1 MISGGEICPKCFLQ
15 LEKNSSGEYCCPR
28 CGTAAG
34 ISANEKKTE
43 SLLTPGT
50 VFDKYR
56 IVRIVGY
63 GGMAEVY
70 EAQHLLLHQTFALKV
85 IKNFGSEKQS
95 HANKRFLREAK
106 CFHLLEHPNI
116 VRVYDIGCDANTGFL
131 YIAMEFLEGGNLL
144 LEDGKTLPEKELLN
158 IARDIALALTELEKQ
173 QMVHRDIKPSNIM
186 RTADGSYKLMDLGI
200 AKTAWEEPAE
210 GYTITLDDVV
220 IGTPAYASPEQCR
233 SPHNVDI
240 RADIYSLGVTLYQL
254 ASGVKPYNGI
264 TPVETILNVL
274 NTVPRPLAVMSKE
287 LSVPFMELIEAMMAK
302 NPDDRPPD
310 AGTLSAM
317 IENVRQGK
325 RCVIRR
331 KRFWKNGLFTGAA
344 FFLLLIIIA
353 VVVVSVRDHRER
365 KRVLTELNHISQI
378 AANEKNSAPAVLPEK
393 IKTPEKEFLI
403 APFIDTSQPRGL
415 AVRLNESRKI
425 LAYLKSPEA
434 KGIAF
439 SEERKKFFS
448 ERVRTLENLIRR
460 KNKRKERACRISC
473 SPELHKEIRDCL
485 KNCKEPFRFNKLK
498 AHISNGIMRALQA
511 GEIDPDSLFT
521 DGRNEKRSLT
531 GIALSGFLPW
541 SEEMLKL
548 LIFSGAD
555 IDNNLGTPVA
565 FPPGPRET
573 KIWERLTGICVFNG
587 VDNIDTGI
595 HGPLLL
601 SVVNPRHTY
610 LVCRPE
616 KNSIDWNLANFLVD
630 TGTLLDAED
639 PQGRTALHYAALHN
653 RGELITRML
662 LAGALSGRHRD
673 QDGNTPYH
681 YAIRNHA
688 ASAVAALERFG
699 LSVPVSRED
708 RAQGALLKGIMSNIP
723 LQVEQALDGGASLDY
738 VYCNG
743 LNALQCAVLVKN
755 LQLVKFLMSKGASP
769 RSNAGRISILGIAV
783 CTGAPEILEYLIQK
797 IKLKNMTWQ
806 YGQKK
811 LYLPDAILSHYRKDP
826 EKAKPFFSAL
836 LRNKWDINMLS
847 PTKKT
852 ALQQALSY
860 GDVHPDVVRF
870 LLDSGAEKKGILTH
884 RNPEI
889 RRLLQK

>member
-1 MISGGEICPKCFLQ
+1 MTSGKEICPECFLQ
-15 LEKNSSGEYCCPR
+15 LEKNSFGEYRCPR
-28 CGTAAG
+28 CGAAVG
-34 ISANEKKTE
+34 IWKKEKGT
-43 SLLTPGT
+43 LLTPGT
-50 VFDKYR
+50 IFDKYR
-56 IVRIVGY
+56 IVRFVGH

-70 EAQHLLLHQTFALKV
+70 EAQHLLLYQTFALKV
-85 IKNFGSEKQS
+85 IKNFGGEKQAY
-95 HANKRFLREAK
+95 ANKRFLREAK

-144 LEDGKTLPEKELLN
+144 LDEGKTLPEKELLN
-158 IARDIALALTELEKQ
+158 IARDMALALTELEKQ

-186 RTADGSYKLMDLGI
+186 RTAEGSYKLMDLGI
-200 AKTAWEEPAE
+200 AKTAWEESAE
-210 GYTITLDDVV
+210 GYTITQDNVV

-233 SPHNVDI
+233 SPHTVDI
-240 RADIYSLGVTLYQL
+240 RSDIYSLGVTLYQL

-264 TPVETILNVL
+264 TPVETLLNVL
-274 NTVPRPLAVMSKE
+274 NKTPLPLSA
-287 LSVPFMELIEAMMAK
+287 LSVKLSTPFMEMIESMMAK
-302 NPDDRPPD
+302 NPDARPQN
-310 AGTLSAM
+310 AGALLSV

-325 RCVIRR
+325 HTFIRN
-331 KRFWKNGLFTGAA
+331 KKIPKHALAAVLFSVLLLLTAAVAA
-344 FFLLLIIIA
+344 F
-353 VVVVSVRDHRER
+353 SVWDRNEPETQASEIDIEV
-365 KRVLTELNHISQI
+365 KN
-378 AANEKNSAPAVLPEK
+378 ADNEKSSPPVTSPEK
-393 IKTPEKEFLI
+393 IKKSEKEFVV
-403 APFIDTSQPRGL
+403 ASFIDTSQPRTL

-439 SEERKKFFS
+439 SDERKKFFV

-460 KNKRKERACRISC
+460 KNRRKERASRISC
-473 SPELHKEIRDCL
+473 SPELQKEIGDCL
-485 KNCKEPFRFNKLK
+485 KKCKTPFRFDQPK
-498 AHISNGIMRALQA
+498 AHIANRIMRALRA

-555 IDNNLGTPVA
+555 IDNNLGTPVP

-573 KIWERLTGICVFNG
+573 KLRERLTGICIFNG
-587 VDNIDTGI
+587 ADNIDTGI

-601 SVVNPRHTY
+601 SVVNPPHTY

-616 KNSIDWNLANFLVD
+616 GNHIDWNLANFLVD

-639 PQGRTALHYAALHN
+639 SQGRTALHYAALHN
-653 RGELITRML
+653 RGELISRML
-662 LAGALSGRHRD
+662 LAGALSGRRRD
-673 QDGNTPYH
+673 QEGNTPYH
-681 YAIRNHA
+681 YAVRNHA
-688 ASAVAALERFG
+688 LSAAAALERFG
-699 LSVPVSRED
+699 LSEPVSRED

-723 LQVEQALDGGASLDY
+723 LQVEQALDWGASLDY

-755 LQLVKFLMSKGASP
+755 LQLVKFLVEKGASF

-811 LYLPDAILSHYRKDP
+811 LYLPDAIFSHYRNEP
-826 EKAKPFFSAL
+826 EKAKLFLSVL

-847 PTKKT
+847 FSKKS
-852 ALQQALSY
+852 ALQQALSF

-870 LLDSGAEKKGILTH
+870 LLDSGAEKKGRLTH